1 MRGGSEERRVNA
13 TIVVVATTRGGEI
26 KWSRKRIA
34 EQYPGHGH
42 VSYLSRNT
50 FLSVALVTVLVN
62 DS

>member
-1 MRGGSEERRVNA
+1 MLPSSPSRLRGE
-13 TIVVVATTRGGEI
+13 EI

-34 EQYPGHGH
+34 EQYHGH

-50 FLSVALVTVLVN
+50 FLSKALVTVLVN